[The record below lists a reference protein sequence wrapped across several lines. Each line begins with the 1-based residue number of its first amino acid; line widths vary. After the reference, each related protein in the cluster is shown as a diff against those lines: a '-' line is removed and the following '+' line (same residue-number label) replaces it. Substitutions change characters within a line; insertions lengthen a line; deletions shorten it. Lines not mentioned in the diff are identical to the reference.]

1 VIVHVAAFVVFE
13 WLIILFTHI
22 LKTEQTSIWFMVAAK
37 KHFLCAISG
46 CKRLFI
52 FLQASEPILVCG
64 LLNLLAKIS
73 VQ

>member
-1 VIVHVAAFVVFE
+1 MIVHVTAFVVFK
-13 WLIILFTHI
+13 WLIILFPHI

-37 KHFLCAISG
+37 KHFLCAISSYE
-46 CKRLFI
+46 RLFI
-52 FLQASEPILVCG
+52 LLQTSEPILVCG